1 VPGPD
6 AGLATSLLADPASR
20 ILSRAP
26 EQTAALG
33 EQLAAVLRAG
43 DVLLLSGPIGSGK
56 TVFAKGIARGLG
68 VTETVVSP
76 SFALHAVYEGRL
88 TFNHF
93 DFYRLE
99 SSEEAFELAIPEAAD
114 GEAVTVIEW
123 GDRFPGLVAPPYLG
137 VRFDQGDADDD
148 RWLTL
153 RPTGEGW
160 RDRSARHGDHG

>member
-1 VPGPD
+1 
-6 AGLATSLLADPASR
+6 LLADPATR

-26 EQTAALG
+26 EQTAELA
-33 EQLAAVLRAG
+33 EQLATVLRAG

-68 VTETVVSP
+68 VRETVVSP

-114 GEAVTVIEW
+114 AAAVTVIEW
-123 GDRFPGLVAPPYLG
+123 GDRFPGLVAPPYLE
-137 VRFDQGDADDD
+137 VRFEQGDLDDD
-148 RWLTL
+148 RRLTI

-160 RDRSARHGDHG
+160 RDRSARHADDG